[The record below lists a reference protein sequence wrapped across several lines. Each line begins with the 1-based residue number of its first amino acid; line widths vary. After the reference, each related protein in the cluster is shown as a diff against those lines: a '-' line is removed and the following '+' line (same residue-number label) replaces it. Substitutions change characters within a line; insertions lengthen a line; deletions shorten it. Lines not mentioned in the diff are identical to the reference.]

1 MSNTMEIFGP
11 EYARLALPAGAV
23 LVSLDGVPCE
33 ILRVNGIFRGVAVP
47 AGVHDI
53 VFTYRPASLY
63 LGIGIALFGAALLV
77 GSLLAA
83 AWQRS

>member
-1 MSNTMEIFGP
+1 MSVMNSCRPQMIYYFFFFLMIRRPPRSTQRRSSAASDV
-11 EYARLALPAGAV
+11 YKRQ
-23 LVSLDGVPCE
+23 
-33 ILRVNGIFRGVAVP
+33 
-47 AGVHDI
+47 